1 VPSSYP
7 YWVPSHNPGHSRG
20 QGRGGSTKL
29 FAVVSFSRS
38 RCGAPLSPA
47 PFRAPRMRTL
57 RGPSRTLKSLH
68 RIVSTSDVPFVARR
82 HSRVGIL
89 LRPICC
95 PASRSSRMVM
105 WRLTYEPEDFCF
117 VRPVRAGRA
126 SARERLPSYREP
138 ASRNPQA
145 MHTETFIETA
155 HTRTVSPSA
164 HPRPAS
170 GGAADF
176 FQASALSSP
185 TDLAIS
191 WWRRRAM
198 RPTDVCHPNELRAP
212 APRVFPAR
220 SRHFRSGDT
229 PRSLRLRTA

>member
-1 VPSSYP
+1 
-7 YWVPSHNPGHSRG
+7 
-20 QGRGGSTKL
+20 
-29 FAVVSFSRS
+29 
-38 RCGAPLSPA
+38 
-47 PFRAPRMRTL
+47 
-57 RGPSRTLKSLH
+57 
-68 RIVSTSDVPFVARR
+68 
-82 HSRVGIL
+82 
-89 LRPICC
+89 
-95 PASRSSRMVM
+95 VM